1 MQETVSVGAVH
12 DLGHYTRPL
21 RRHKALI
28 MVCTLVCLA
37 LGGYASKGVHPTY
50 TSSARVLVLTDIT
63 DQGSGNTTGGRTS
76 GTVNLD
82 TEAQL
87 VKSEKLADAVQSLLH
102 TSASPANLTSRLT
115 VTVPA
120 NTPVLDLTFK
130 AATANSA
137 QRGAAAFATAYL
149 DNRASVAK
157 ASLQL
162 QTTAVNTAI
171 SAQQTK
177 LRSVTNTI
185 ATAPSGSAE
194 QDYAKQEQTQL
205 NQVITVL
212 NQQLSGLTTAPIVA
226 GRIISP
232 AGAGAKQN
240 LSRDVVIV
248 SGALLGILLGL
259 IAAFVRDR
267 SGTKVRNRD
276 DLAEASLRTV
286 GENRRKSRVPRR
298 HRRVGLAGVG
308 AEHQA
313 AVSFASAVGP
323 RGVIYVAGVSSV
335 GAASRIGGRIAAEL
349 RRFGATVQM
358 IQVEPV
364 SGASPD
370 LPQRG
375 AATGA
380 AGDPPTW
387 FVTLAGLHAA
397 GLREQIAA
405 NRDRVDYVLIAG
417 GDAERSSEAYLVAST
432 ADATLLVAE
441 SGVTTRKGLRA
452 VADEVR
458 QTSTNLVGA
467 LLVRPER
474 GGSLTDGLFARGA
487 KSGGAASGG
496 AKSGPAA
503 RREKSGESAIKKPS
517 RVFERPPV

>member
-1 MQETVSVGAVH
+1 MQETAGVSAVH

-28 MVCTLVCLA
+28 VVCTLLCLA
-37 LGGYASKGVHPTY
+37 IGGYASKGVHPAY
-50 TSSARVLVLTDIT
+50 TSSTRVLVLTDIT
-63 DQGSGNTTGGRTS
+63 DQGSGNTAGGRTS

-87 VKSEKLADAVQSLLH
+87 VKSATIADAVKSSLH

-120 NTPVLDLTFK
+120 NTPVMDFTFK
-130 AATANSA
+130 AATAKTA
-137 QRGAAAFATAYL
+137 HDGAAAFATAYL
-149 DNRASVAK
+149 QNRAQVAQD
-157 ASLQL
+157 SLDR
-162 QTTAVNTAI
+162 QTAAVNKAITA
-171 SAQQTK
+171 AQK
-177 LRSVTNTI
+177 NLRAVTNTI
-185 ATAPSGSAE
+185 ATAPGGSAE
-194 QDYAKQEQTQL
+194 QGYAKQQQTQL
-205 NQVITVL
+205 NQVITGL
-212 NQQLSGLTTAPIVA
+212 NAQLSALTTAPIVP

-232 AGAGAKQN
+232 ASAGAKQN

-267 SGTKVRNRD
+267 TGTKVRNRD

-286 GENRRKSRVPRR
+286 GENRRKSRTPRR
-298 HRRVGLAGVG
+298 RRAALAGVG

-349 RRFGATVQM
+349 RRFGSTVQM

-364 SGASPD
+364 SGASRD

-375 AATGA
+375 AAPSA

-467 LLVRPER
+467 VLVRPER
-474 GGSLTDGLFARGA
+474 GGSLTDGLFA
-487 KSGGAASGG
+487 GGATSDAS
-496 AKSGPAA
+496 A
-503 RREKSGESAIKKPS
+503 RREKSGKTAVKKNPA
-517 RVFERPPV
+517 RIFERPPV